1 MSGMCFTEY
10 DDLLR
15 QGYDEESA
23 RHFVADEIEAVLD
36 GWGVARRLTS
46 GD

>member
-1 MSGMCFTEY
+1 VRHALTEY

-15 QGYDEESA
+15 QGYDQDSA
-23 RHFVADEIEAVLD
+23 RFFVADAMRETLA
-36 GWGVARRLTS
+36 GWGVRRPLGA